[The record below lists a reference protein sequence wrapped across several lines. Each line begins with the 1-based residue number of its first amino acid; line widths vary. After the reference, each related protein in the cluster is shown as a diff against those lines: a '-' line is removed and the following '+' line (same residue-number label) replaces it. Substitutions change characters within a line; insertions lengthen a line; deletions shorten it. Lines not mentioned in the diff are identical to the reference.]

1 MKKDIYGIYNV
12 SMGKKVFLDKFNQW
26 LITKK
31 KNANYKLKILNKKN
45 KTDSF
50 YLNNKKL
57 IKKLKINF
65 NLNDLK
71 KECRKV
77 GKNHYK

>member
-1 MKKDIYGIYNV
+1 
-12 SMGKKVFLDKFNQW
+12 MGKKVFLDKLNQW
-26 LITKK
+26 LIAKK
-31 KNANYKLKILNKKN
+31 KNANHKLKILNKQN

-77 GKNHYK
+77 GKNHYKW